1 MQLDTTNEVV
11 KSAVVIG
18 GTTASVMSPNEMA
31 SMAAAIL
38 TAVFV
43 VAQLIT
49 LMPRMLDS
57 LRELRTRLWGAP
69 AETEK
74 DDADE

>member
-1 MQLDTTNEVV
+1 MQLDTTSEAV
-11 KSAVVIG
+11 KGAVVIG

-31 SMAAAIL
+31 SLAAAVL

-49 LMPRMLDS
+49 LLPRMLDS
-57 LRELRTRLWGAP
+57 LRELRSRMSAP
-69 AETEK
+69 VEAEK
-74 DDADE
+74 DEGDDQ

>member
-1 MQLDTTNEVV
+1 
-11 KSAVVIG
+11 
-18 GTTASVMSPNEMA
+18 
-31 SMAAAIL
+31 MAAAVL

-57 LRELRTRLWGAP
+57 LRELRVRLRGTP
-69 AETEK
+69 AEVEK
-74 DDADE
+74 DNAGE